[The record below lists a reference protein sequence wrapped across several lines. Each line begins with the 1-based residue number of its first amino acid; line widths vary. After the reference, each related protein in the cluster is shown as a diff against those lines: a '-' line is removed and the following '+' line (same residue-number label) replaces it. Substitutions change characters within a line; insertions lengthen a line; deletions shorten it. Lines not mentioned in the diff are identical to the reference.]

1 MKGGKDVLKIGLI
14 MQQCEIIFLRRMINM
29 KRNLFIMM
37 LLVLSL
43 CLMPA
48 GHGQAESD
56 FKILQAEVVTI
67 HPGEPD
73 TMTVKVKGKYS
84 WEEEREEGITI
95 DPNYCKFYKD
105 DDKPKA
111 IGIVKPGDNI
121 EVTYVIS
128 EGVMVAFNVVVM
140 PKPEVDIE

>member
-1 MKGGKDVLKIGLI
+1 
-14 MQQCEIIFLRRMINM
+14 M
-29 KRNLFIMM
+29 KRNIFIMV

-43 CLMPA
+43 CLVPA

-56 FKILQAEVVTI
+56 FKILKAEVVAI
-67 HPGEPD
+67 HPGEPN

-105 DDKPKA
+105 DAQPKA
-111 IGIVKPGDNI
+111 IDIVKPGDNI
-121 EVTYVIS
+121 EVTYAIS
-128 EGVMVAFNVVVM
+128 EGVIVAFNVVVM
-140 PKPEVDIE
+140 PEPEVDEVDIE